1 MAWACSCENLSAH
14 NYSPRDASSVGSVVA
29 IRIEVTSYCY
39 NCSSGKPDGQA
50 RDLLQIRTA
59 GAAQLA

>member
-14 NYSPRDASSVGSVVA
+14 NYFPRDASSVGSVAA

-39 NCSSGKPDGQA
+39 NCFSGKPNGQA
-50 RDLLQIRTA
+50 RDLLHTRTA
-59 GAAQLA
+59 GAVQLA